1 MFLVAGLGNPGE
13 EYALSLHNLGFLTVD
28 RLAERFGIR
37 VNRKDSRALI
47 GVGEINGHPVM
58 LAKPQTFMNLS
69 GTSLAPLME
78 KHSIGT
84 DRLIVVYDE
93 LDLPW
98 QSLRVKPKGS
108 AAGHNGMKSVISSL
122 KTSEIVRVRL
132 GIHPGRKL
140 SSGADFVLAPV
151 RRPQREEL
159 DEFVGLAADAVRAII
174 AEGVAKAMTNY
185 NRRAQGLTTED
196 A

>member
-84 DRLIVVYDE
+84 EQLIVVYDE

-98 QSLRVKPKGS
+98 QALRIKPKGS

-159 DEFVGLAADAVRAII
+159 DEFVGLAADAVRSII

>member
-13 EYALSLHNLGFLTVD
+13 EYELSPHNLGFLTID
-28 RLAERFGIR
+28 RLAERYGIR

-47 GVGEINGHPVM
+47 GVGEIDGHPVM

-84 DRLIVVYDE
+84 ERLIVVYDE

-98 QSLRVKPKGS
+98 RSLRIKPNGS
-108 AAGHNGMKSVISSL
+108 AAGHNGMKSVIGSL
-122 KTSEIVRVRL
+122 KTSEIARVRL

-151 RRPQREEL
+151 KRSQREEL
-159 DEFVGLAADAVRAII
+159 DEFVGLAADAVRSII
-174 AEGVAKAMTNY
+174 AEGVSKAMTTY